1 VLIEPLTIDAP
12 RTKTIVELLESI
24 DAGGNV
30 VLLTDGLK
38 RDVYLSAR
46 NLQGVLVR
54 PWGEASAYDLLWSDV
69 LIIEESALEA
79 AGAEAGNEEDQ

>member
-1 VLIEPLTIDAP
+1 M
-12 RTKTIVELLESI
+12 ELLESI

-30 VLLTDGLK
+30 LLLTDGLK
-38 RDVYLSAR
+38 RDVYLSTR

-69 LIIEESALEA
+69 LIIEDSALEA
-79 AGAEAGNEEDQ
+79 VAADAGNEEDQ

>member
-1 VLIEPLTIDAP
+1 M
-12 RTKTIVELLESI
+12 ELLESI

-30 VLLTDGLK
+30 LLLTDGLK

-46 NLQGVLVR
+46 NVPGVLVR

-69 LIIEESALEA
+69 LIIEDSALEA
-79 AGAEAGNEEDQ
+79 AAADAGNEEDQ